1 MDPPTEE
8 VEVILE
14 TREEKV
20 IISDSIPVCSFVKFQ
35 MFRNWMNSLDLRPHV
50 NHLYS
55 DLYDGLIIFQVI
67 INRSHHKI
75 HY

>member
-14 TREEKV
+14 NREEKV
-20 IISDSIPVCSFVKFQ
+20 IIYNILQVCSFVEFQ
-35 MFRNWMNSLDLRPHV
+35 MFRNWMNSLDLRPYV

-67 INRSHHKI
+67 NSRSHHKI
-75 HY
+75 YH